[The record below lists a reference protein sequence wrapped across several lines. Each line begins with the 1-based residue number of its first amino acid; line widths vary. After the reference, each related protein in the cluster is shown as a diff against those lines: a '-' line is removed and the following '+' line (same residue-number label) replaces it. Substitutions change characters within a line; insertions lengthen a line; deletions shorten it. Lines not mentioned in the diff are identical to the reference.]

1 MSWHR
6 CHLELGL
13 DVQEIGV
20 GYADR
25 FVSAW
30 RRKDYAVRP
39 SLAVTSARQR
49 GNMRGMADEKT
60 IAGRIKDLE
69 STAQK
74 ARLEAMQVAA
84 KLLATQSSELA
95 RSNSDQSGEQAVLKA
110 RYDMLVR
117 MADDAQA
124 QIDRLHAEQHDVKYY
139 RS

>member
-1 MSWHR
+1 
-6 CHLELGL
+6 
-13 DVQEIGV
+13 
-20 GYADR
+20 
-25 FVSAW
+25 
-30 RRKDYAVRP
+30 
-39 SLAVTSARQR
+39 
-49 GNMRGMADEKT
+49 MRGMADEKT

-95 RSNSDQSGEQAVLKA
+95 RNNTDQSGEQAVLKA